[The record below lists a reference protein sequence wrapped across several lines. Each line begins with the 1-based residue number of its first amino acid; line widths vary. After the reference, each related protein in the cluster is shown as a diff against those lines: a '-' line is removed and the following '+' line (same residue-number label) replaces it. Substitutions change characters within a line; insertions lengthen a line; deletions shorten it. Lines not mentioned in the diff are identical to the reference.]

1 MSGVRFSTQFHQP
14 PGFNKVIEGIKK
26 HGTCKQRGYVKY
38 DDLRSIAL
46 ASDRSGY
53 ANKSE
58 VAALRAFLLTSGT
71 IIEDGSQKYY
81 FDSERAQVVLE
92 HCDKKEIL
100 PAGINPQLRLRFL
113 KYKVTRKT
121 EDVLADV
128 NGAQVTSEGYEETK
142 TASSDDESFQMRWV
156 IRLTSEQAKILLSVV
171 AGHVT
176 TRVSTLLGVGTT
188 EPLKQIG
195 LLIKHGE
202 RRLAVWKY
210 NLAIAKQCRFDL
222 FLRENHRGI
231 STVHEV
237 RDVQVIA
244 HGQWQEDLKSVAMG
258 TATGAMTITPEQA
271 VVIVDPVVNTSTP
284 EVFAKEQEVLPN
296 IQMNLPVQYALIQE
310 SPQTMTDDQLEEA
323 MLAILVFTAS
333 LKNRHAQFVE
343 EKNQRTQTKINDAR
357 AEKDRLDAELRD
369 LRSREQELEQAREA
383 AETKLALLQQSIA
396 S

>member
-1 MSGVRFSTQFHQP
+1 
-14 PGFNKVIEGIKK
+14 
-26 HGTCKQRGYVKY
+26 
-38 DDLRSIAL
+38 
-46 ASDRSGY
+46 
-53 ANKSE
+53 
-58 VAALRAFLLTSGT
+58 
-71 IIEDGSQKYY
+71 
-81 FDSERAQVVLE
+81 
-92 HCDKKEIL
+92 
-100 PAGINPQLRLRFL
+100 
-113 KYKVTRKT
+113 
-121 EDVLADV
+121 
-128 NGAQVTSEGYEETK
+128 
-142 TASSDDESFQMRWV
+142 
-156 IRLTSEQAKILLSVV
+156 
-171 AGHVT
+171 
-176 TRVSTLLGVGTT
+176 VSTLLGVGTT